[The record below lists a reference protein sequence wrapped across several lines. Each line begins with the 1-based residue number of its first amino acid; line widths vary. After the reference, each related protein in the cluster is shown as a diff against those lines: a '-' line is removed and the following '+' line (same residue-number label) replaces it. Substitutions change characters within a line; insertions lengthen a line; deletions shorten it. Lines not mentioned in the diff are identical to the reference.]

1 MREKD
6 DEETVTNRTISQ
18 AEVSTRFDNTHSG
31 TIPRDAPDGGKD
43 AWLVLLG
50 SVLAMLASF
59 GIVNSYVRP
68 TSRLWFWPEYSGW

>member
-6 DEETVTNRTISQ
+6 DEETVTNQMMFQ
-18 AEVSTRFDNTHSG
+18 AEVSAGSDNTHYK
-31 TIPRDAPDGGKD
+31 TIPRDVPDGGKD

-68 TSRLWFWPEYSGW
+68 AFAALALPA

>member
-6 DEETVTNRTISQ
+6 DEETVTNRSMSRV
-18 AEVSTRFDNTHSG
+18 EVSTGSDNTQFG

-68 TSRLWFWPEYSGW
+68 AFAALAWAGRHSG

>member
-18 AEVSTRFDNTHSG
+18 AEVSTSFDNTHFG

-68 TSRLWFWPEYSGW
+68 TFAALLMA